1 MQKLPTIRYIFSFV
15 HTREILLYTALCTIV
30 DDTQFTYVSICLLA
44 HFSLQQYG
52 HILQEGAGEQER
64 ERESESES
72 EREKEREKERETERE
87 RKNGRAIRRR
97 VRDEKSGCDMKE
109 EG

>member
-1 MQKLPTIRYIFSFV
+1 M
-15 HTREILLYTALCTIV
+15 

-64 ERESESES
+64 ERERARVRATESESES
-72 EREKEREKERETERE
+72 EKEREREKMGGRLEGGLE
-87 RKNGRAIRRR
+87 MRKVG
-97 VRDEKSGCDMKE
+97 VT
-109 EG
+109 